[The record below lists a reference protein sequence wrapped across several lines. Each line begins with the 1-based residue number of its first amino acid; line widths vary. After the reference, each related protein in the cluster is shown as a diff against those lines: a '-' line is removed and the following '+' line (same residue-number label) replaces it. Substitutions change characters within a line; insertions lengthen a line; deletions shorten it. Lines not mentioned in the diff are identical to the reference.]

1 MTQDVIYGPIFFSP
15 LWERMAV
22 MKLTELFIADLE
34 RDAEATRHVLERVP
48 EGRNSWK
55 PHEKSMELGQLTALV
70 ATMAGWVEF
79 MVNTDE
85 FDIAPANGPAYQLPK
100 FESRVQI
107 LQVHEECLKKAIIAL
122 KGTTDEH
129 LQKTWRFMA
138 RGHVVSELP
147 RHINIRDAVI
157 NHLAHHRGQLT
168 VYLRLPPA
176 SVPAIYGPSADEGK
190 EMFRID
196 MGLMADSLRPPRR

>member
-1 MTQDVIYGPIFFSP
+1 
-15 LWERMAV
+15 MAV

-48 EGRNSWK
+48 EGRNNWK
-55 PHEKSMELGQLTALV
+55 PHEKSMELGYLTALV

-85 FDIAPANGPAYQLPK
+85 FDLAPINGPAYQAPK
-100 FESRVQI
+100 FESREQI
-107 LQVHEECLKKAIIAL
+107 LQVHQESLQRAIRAL
-122 KGTTDEH
+122 KGTNDEH
-129 LQKTWRFMA
+129 LLRPWKFMA
-138 RGHVVSELP
+138 RGHLISELP

-168 VYLRLPPA
+168 VYLRLTSA

-190 EMFRID
+190 EAFSQA
-196 MGLMADSLRPPRR
+196 G

>member
-1 MTQDVIYGPIFFSP
+1 MV
-15 LWERMAV
+15 V
-22 MKLTELFIADLE
+22 MKLTELLIADLE

-55 PHEKSMELGQLTALV
+55 PHEKSMELGSLTALV

-85 FDIAPANGPAYQLPK
+85 FDIAPVNGPTYQSPK
-100 FESRVQI
+100 FESRKQI
-107 LQVHEECLKKAIIAL
+107 LEIHEDCLKRGILAL
-122 KGTTDEH
+122 KNTTDEH
-129 LQKTWRFMA
+129 LLKPWRFMA
-138 RGHVVSELP
+138 RGQLISELP

-168 VYLRLPPA
+168 VYLRLTSA

-190 EMFRID
+190 ELFV
-196 MGLMADSLRPPRR
+196 SK

>member
-1 MTQDVIYGPIFFSP
+1 
-15 LWERMAV
+15 

-55 PHEKSMELGQLTALV
+55 PHEKSMELGYLTALV
-70 ATMAGWVEF
+70 ASMAGWVEF
-79 MVNTDE
+79 MVNTEE
-85 FDIAPANGPAYQLPK
+85 FDIAPVKGPAYQSPK

-107 LQVHEECLKKAIIAL
+107 LQVHQQCIENAITAL
-122 KGTTDEH
+122 KGTTDES
-129 LQKTWRFMA
+129 LQKPWKFMA
-138 RGHVVSELP
+138 RGKVLSDLP
-147 RHINIRDAVI
+147 RHIHIRDSVV

-168 VYLRLPPA
+168 VYLRLTSV

-190 EMFRID
+190 EVF
-196 MGLMADSLRPPRR
+196 ATT